1 MYVIAKAHP
10 IYTMF
15 FLFIYSIYKVP
26 TVFILFDNSQTELCI
41 LDNCFN
47 LDYRFHAVREREI
60 KSMTTKTQLST
71 FIFSFQLSL
80 ILDQVKL
87 THNKKRNAI
96 L

>member
-1 MYVIAKAHP
+1 MFLKCFEIPFLTKTYTIFSQAGFMYVIAKAHP
-10 IYTMF
+10 IYTMY

-60 KSMTTKTQLST
+60 KSMTTKT
-71 FIFSFQLSL
+71 
-80 ILDQVKL
+80 
-87 THNKKRNAI
+87 
-96 L
+96 